1 MNDLGFTCLIADASL
16 TRDCGGAIRRK
27 IAHQMGIDMKR
38 TVAIALAMILIQP
51 ASAQD
56 LGQQEV
62 VVTASRIEQDNY
74 QRDMP
79 AVGLRRTADFLVQ
92 EVVIRGD
99 TRDPKQRA
107 LEIRQL
113 LQKAVQLASKQG
125 VQLAFGDYILTPLTM
140 ANLDEITLTND
151 NRPDSQKIEFLV
163 KAPLGGKESGTTAEK
178 RIEDYVEAVPEV
190 GRAQMDMSGES
201 SLSIIG
207 PDNYRVQIADK
218 VMEDARALSA
228 KMGSDFAVTIEGLN
242 MPVLWTRAGPS
253 EVMLYIPYKLVIV
266 PKP

>member
-1 MNDLGFTCLIADASL
+1 MKHYLATALTLIL
-16 TRDCGGAIRRK
+16 VT
-27 IAHQMGIDMKR
+27 
-38 TVAIALAMILIQP
+38 P

-56 LGQQEV
+56 LDSREV
-62 VVTASRIEQDNY
+62 VVTASRIEQDDY

-99 TRDPKQRA
+99 TRDPKQRTV
-107 LEIRQL
+107 EIRQM
-113 LQKAVQLASKQG
+113 LQKAAQLASRQG
-125 VQLAFGDYILTPLTM
+125 VQLAYGDYILTPLTLD
-140 ANLDEITLTND
+140 NLDEITLSND
-151 NRPDSQKIEFLV
+151 NRPDSQKVEFLV
-163 KAPLGGKESGTTAEK
+163 KAPLAGKESGAAAEK

-190 GRAQMDMSGES
+190 GRAQMDMYGDS
-201 SLSIIG
+201 SLSIVG
-207 PDNYRVQIADK
+207 PDKYRVQIADK
-218 VMEDARALSA
+218 VMEDAYALSA

-253 EVMLYIPYKLVIV
+253 EVMLYVPYKLVIV